1 VVRERQAIEVDESV
15 AHGVHESVRR
25 RLPSGVPE
33 AALVEPRRRGHPVVR
48 VSTARE
54 GGHKKAE
61 EEEERVD
68 GGGEQSGGQGGEQ
81 VERLHCWLLGF
92 LELLGSFWQKKIHKS
107 RLNLILHIGIF
118 LILILFF
125 LDLGKMN
132 FRW

>member
-1 VVRERQAIEVDESV
+1 VVRERQPVEVDESV

-25 RLPSGVPE
+25 RLPSVVPD

-48 VSTARE
+48 VSAAQ
-54 GGHKKAE
+54 GGHQKAE

-68 GGGEQSGGQGGEQ
+68 GGGKQSGGQGGEQ

-92 LELLGSFWQKKIHKS
+92 LELPGSFWQKKIHRS
-107 RLNLILHIGIF
+107 RYCILVSF
-118 LILILFF
+118 LILFF